1 MASWVRIA
9 ATVWVPSL
17 LLVHL
22 LSVWL
27 EVRGLG
33 ARGREQVPNVAC
45 SPCALSTF
53 GCFYISLMRRAVGS

>member
-1 MASWVRIA
+1 MASWARIA
-9 ATVWVPSL
+9 AAVWVPSL

-33 ARGREQVPNVAC
+33 PGEENRSPMLLARRVH
-45 SPCALSTF
+45 
-53 GCFYISLMRRAVGS
+53 